1 MAAAIASMTRC
12 YSSAVDFKQA
22 LEDRLRRGTT
32 GFGIQRRRQL
42 LVFQRLLARVASGFE
57 RSVVLKGG
65 LCLEIRIDGAR
76 TTRDI
81 DLVIFAD
88 EATILARLQ
97 ALGQLDL
104 GDFMTFEIQ
113 PDRTRAELTGD
124 GLVYGGRRF
133 RVECK
138 LAGKIYGARF
148 GLDVVFGGHMLGNA
162 TPVRGEDYLGFAG
175 IPAPEL
181 LLIPV
186 ETHLAEKLHAYTL
199 PRPSPNSRVRDL
211 PDMALLATI
220 PDPLDGRRIAE
231 AIRQTFQ
238 ARATHDAP
246 GVLPPPPEF
255 WRTLY
260 AALAADHRLRWH
272 ALDELVLAV
281 QAFLDPVLRGV
292 DCGLWHREQWLWSG
306 PSP

>member
-1 MAAAIASMTRC
+1 MTRC

-148 GLDVVFGGHMLGNA
+148 VPRCRVRRAHAGQCNA
-162 TPVRGEDYLGFAG
+162 GQGRRLPRVRRDSRTRAAADPGRDPPRGEA
-175 IPAPEL
+175 AR
-181 LLIPV
+181 V
-186 ETHLAEKLHAYTL
+186 HASTALAE
-199 PRPSPNSRVRDL
+199 
-211 PDMALLATI
+211 
-220 PDPLDGRRIAE
+220 
-231 AIRQTFQ
+231 F
-238 ARATHDAP
+238 ARARSARHGAP
-246 GVLPPPPEF
+246 GHDPGPTRWPSYRRGDPPDVSSAGDPRCAWGAPATA
-255 WRTLY
+255 R
-260 AALAADHRLRWH
+260 
-272 ALDELVLAV
+272 VLADALRSPRRRSPASMACPRRTGPCRTGV
-281 QAFLDPVLRGV
+281 PRSRPARGGLRPVAPRAV
-292 DCGLWHREQWLWSG
+292 LWSG

>member
-1 MAAAIASMTRC
+1 MTRR

-22 LEDRLRRGTT
+22 VEERLRRSAT
-32 GFGIQRRRQL
+32 GFEIQRRRQL
-42 LVFQRLLARVASGFE
+42 LVFQRLLARVTSGFG

-81 DLVIFAD
+81 DLAIFGD

-113 PDRTRAELTGD
+113 PDRTHPELTGG

-133 RVECK
+133 RAECK

-148 GLDVVFGGHMLGNA
+148 HLDIVFGGHMLGNA
-162 TPVRGEDYLGFAG
+162 TPVKGEDFLGFAG
-175 IPAPEL
+175 IPAAEL
-181 LLIPV
+181 LLVPV
-186 ETHLAEKLHAYTL
+186 ETHIAEKLHAYTL

-211 PDMALLATI
+211 PDMALLATVS
-220 PDPLDGRRIAE
+220 DPLDGHRIAE
-231 AIRQTFQ
+231 AIRQTFR
-238 ARATHDAP
+238 ARATHDPP
-246 GVLPPPPEF
+246 GALPPPPEF

-260 AALAADHRLRWH
+260 ADLAAEHRLQWKTIE
-272 ALDELVLAV
+272 ELVVAV
-281 QAFLDPVLRGV
+281 QAFLDPILNGE
-292 DCGLWHREQWLWSG
+292 DCGAWHRERWLWSG
-306 PSP
+306 PGR